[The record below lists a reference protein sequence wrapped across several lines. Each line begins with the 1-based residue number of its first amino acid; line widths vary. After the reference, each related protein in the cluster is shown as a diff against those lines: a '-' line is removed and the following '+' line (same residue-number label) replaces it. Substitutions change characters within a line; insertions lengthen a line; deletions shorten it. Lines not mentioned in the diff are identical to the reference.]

1 MRRASARTLLAGV
14 LLAGLGLPAAEA
26 AGPGADSGAGLGTAP
41 EDAPRTVTLRARCAG
56 GSGAIVL
63 RHTTEAGATRVSI
76 VGTGLRDGRWDGE
89 HLLEVGVD
97 DTHDTR
103 LRLRAVDGE
112 LHHELAIADA
122 GPAGVLRLLGPGGRE
137 CAASFDENRPWVI
150 VGGARESVVVRHPGP
165 RVLRVNGQL
174 ECRRGSA
181 WSVEVSVAAGGSG
194 SGAGEGPLRCGR
206 LGFLRFHW
214 QTRSGAPTPEPVGV
228 RYVGRNLDTDAVR
241 RVSYRATSPSPWNQ
255 PS

>member
-103 LRLRAVDGE
+103 LRLRAVGGE
-112 LHHELAIADA
+112 LHHEIDVADS
-122 GPAGVLRLLGPGGRE
+122 GPAGVLHLRGAGGRR
-137 CAASFDENRPWVI
+137 CSAAFDENRPWVI
-150 VGGARESVVVRHPGP
+150 LTSAQDSVVVRHPGP
-165 RVLRVNGQL
+165 RLFTVNGQV
-174 ECRRGSA
+174 ECRRGSE
-181 WSVEVSVAAGGSG
+181 WSVMVSVEARG
-194 SGAGEGPLRCGR
+194 SGAATGAAPVRCGR
-206 LGFLRFHW
+206 PGFLRFRW
-214 QTRSGAPTPEPVGV
+214 QDRWESPAPKPTAVT
-228 RYVGRNLDTDAVR
+228 YVGRNLDTGAVR

-255 PS
+255 SS